1 MPVARILSLLGL
13 LVVPLGA
20 ALAFV
25 IQPVLAKHLSPRLG
39 GTAATWIGA
48 VLFFQVALLL
58 GYGWGIWL
66 ARCAARTQ
74 VVATVALALLALVSF
89 HAPAAHI
96 GAPTVAGVMLALAG
110 ACLPAMVLLFSLS
123 PWLHAWRERTGAA
136 EPYALYALSNA
147 GSLAVLGLYP
157 LLFEPSLELGD
168 QFGLWRG
175 LFTLLAAAV
184 VSGVILL
191 WRAETRKPEEVPPR
205 AAGGWREASP
215 QWWPVWIVL
224 SALSCAVMLAAAGQ
238 VAGEIG
244 SAPIA
249 WVGPLGV
256 YLGSFA
262 LVFSGRWR
270 PWMTGVAVVGLGLA
284 LAVYMAVKGF
294 GSATVDGVR
303 LLALVAVCGG
313 VSLVAHAL
321 LHACRPA
328 RGGEWFYLALAVGG
342 AVGGVVSLSVLPA
355 VFARPVEFP
364 VLAAVVLA
372 AGFYWGARW
381 RHAGGA
387 VACLALA
394 LGPVFILGAKQA
406 GEERPGDALVHHYR
420 DVHGHLMVKVDE
432 RSSVLS
438 SATTTHGT
446 QITEPREARA
456 RPTLYYSESSGVGR
470 TLAALAA
477 VRPAMRV
484 AVVGLGAGTLVAYA
498 RPGDEYVFFDI
509 DPKIEAVARRHF
521 TYLADCRGAVQV
533 VIADGRRALA
543 EAGEDFDLIV
553 IDAFMGDGVP
563 AHLLTLEALRVYQ
576 ERLRVRDGLL
586 VVHASMRYSRLFPI
600 FAATTHAAGWES
612 LGVSTWIEE
621 SVDQQDWDA
630 VASVYLLAGSPER
643 AGEWKDW
650 FAVEEDGGR
659 VRRELSRLSG
669 LMAGPRGIWTDERS
683 AALDVLDLAAWLTRR
698 ID

>member
-1 MPVARILSLLGL
+1 MPASRVLSLLSL
-13 LVVPLGA
+13 FAVPLGA

-58 GYGWGIWL
+58 GYAWGLWL
-66 ARCAARTQ
+66 ARRETRTQ
-74 VVATVALALLALVSF
+74 ALATGVLAILALLTF
-89 HAPAAHI
+89 HAPSAHE
-96 GAPTVAGVMLALAG
+96 GAPTVTGVMLALAG
-110 ACLPAMVLLFSLS
+110 GCLPAMVLLFSLS
-123 PWLHAWRERTGAA
+123 PWLHAWRERMGAA

-147 GSLAVLGLYP
+147 GSLVVLGLYP
-157 LLFEPSLELGD
+157 LIFETSFDLED

-175 LFTLLAAAV
+175 LFTLVAAAV
-184 VSGVILL
+184 ASGAVLL
-191 WRAETRKPEEVPPR
+191 WRAGMREPE
-205 AAGGWREASP
+205 AATVRPAAGWREAAP
-215 QWWPVWIVL
+215 QWWPVWIGL
-224 SALSCAVMLAAAGQ
+224 SALACAAMLAAAGL

-244 SAPIA
+244 STPIA

-284 LAVYMAVKGF
+284 LAVYMTLKGF

-303 LLALVAVCGG
+303 LLAVVAVCGG

-321 LHACRPA
+321 VHGTRPA
-328 RGGEWFYLALAVGG
+328 RGGEWFYLALALGG
-342 AVGGVVSLSVLPA
+342 ALGGLASLSVVPA

-387 VACLALA
+387 AACAALA
-394 LGPVFILGAKQA
+394 IGPVLILGGRQA
-406 GEERPGDALVHHYR
+406 AEEQPGEAVVHHYR
-420 DVHGHLMVKVDE
+420 DVHGHLMVKVDA

-446 QITEPREARA
+446 QITEPIEARA
-456 RPTLYYSESSGVGR
+456 RPTLYYSESSAAGR
-470 TLAALAA
+470 ALAALAA
-477 VRPAMRV
+477 VRPQMRV
-484 AVVGLGAGTLVAYA
+484 AVVGLGAGTLAAYA

-521 TYLADCRGAVQV
+521 TYLADCRGAVRV
-533 VIADGRRALA
+533 EIADGRRALA
-543 EAGEDFDLIV
+543 EANEDFDLV
-553 IDAFMGDGVP
+553 LIDAFMGDGVP

-576 ERLRVRDGLL
+576 ARLQARDGLL
-586 VVHASMRYSRLFPI
+586 LVHASMRYSRLFPI
-600 FAATTHAAGWES
+600 FAATAHAAGWES

-621 SVDQQDWDA
+621 ALEQSDWDA
-630 VASVYLLAGSPER
+630 VGSVYLLAGSSER

-669 LMAGPRGIWTDERS
+669 LMAGPRGLWTDERS
-683 AALDVLDLAAWLTRR
+683 AALDVLDLGAWLTRR
-698 ID
+698 AE